1 MKQEPTPPEP
11 KPEGQG
17 AGAPET
23 PPTLMVLLVDSPVAE
38 HDEQRA
44 ERTARASRQCD
55 VHLVRKTAEGTRAA
69 EFAHFHRAATVRRDG
84 DHLLRSV
91 IQLPSVPNSTRP
103 ILGGTGQGAR
113 MTTQPASPRPTVSN
127 TVDPFQRKHT

>member
-55 VHLVRKTAEGTRAA
+55 VILSGRQPRELVPLNSRTSIAPPPFAVTAIT
-69 EFAHFHRAATVRRDG
+69 
-84 DHLLRSV
+84 SC
-91 IQLPSVPNSTRP
+91 
-103 ILGGTGQGAR
+103 GA
-113 MTTQPASPRPTVSN
+113 
-127 TVDPFQRKHT
+127 